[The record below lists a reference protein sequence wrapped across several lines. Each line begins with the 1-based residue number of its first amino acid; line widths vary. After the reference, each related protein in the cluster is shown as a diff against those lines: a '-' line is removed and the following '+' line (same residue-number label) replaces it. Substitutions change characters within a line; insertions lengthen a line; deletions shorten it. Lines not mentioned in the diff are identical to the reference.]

1 MTEKVKEKVRK
12 PAKRKDPSGKIIIS
26 YSGTDCEVVMTPS
39 IQNVKLLEIIKGVEV
54 QVAAHDYTRM
64 TAPKGRGAKPRKNRK
79 IAMT

>member
-1 MTEKVKEKVRK
+1 MTEKVKEKVRN

-26 YSGTDCEVVMTPS
+26 YSGTDCDVVMTPS
-39 IQNVKLLEIIKGVEV
+39 VQNAKLLWLLDGIRNR
-54 QVAAHDYTRM
+54 VAAHDYTRM